1 MKLLNFAVIKLTI
14 CLICGIIIG
23 FYFSIPIKTI
33 LISLSLFTLSLI
45 VSYFYC
51 ETYKKSSLL
60 FTGFA
65 FAVFILVGI
74 LSTSIYDETNRS
86 LHYVN
91 STIEYTN
98 YQDFSFRIK
107 KRLKSDNYNHKYIA
121 EIESLNAKKAIGQ
134 ILINLDKDS
143 LQNELTVDNLYFTN
157 TKLSEVVKPKN
168 PFQFDYHNYLKQRN
182 VNHQIYIKQD
192 ELILLKSDSK
202 SIAGYAHAF
211 RKSVNFKL
219 KKNGFKP
226 EALAII
232 NALLLGQR
240 QDISPEIYNNY
251 VNAGTI
257 HILAVSGLHVG
268 IIFLILTQILKPLH
282 RIKHGKHV
290 IKPILIVL
298 LLWCFAF
305 IAGLSPSVTRAV
317 TMFSI
322 IAISQHLRRPTN
334 IYNTLTIS
342 AFLMLLFKPIYLFD
356 VGFQMSYLAV
366 LAIVSIQPILYNLW
380 KAPNLVLNKFWEIFT
395 VTVAAQIGV
404 APIGLFYFHQ
414 FPGLFFVSNLVI
426 IPVLGLILGL
436 GILVIALA
444 LLNILPSVLVTVF
457 SFIIN
462 TLNAFIAWVAQFEDF
477 LLRDISFSIYH
488 VFSSYLIIITGLY
501 LWKRRTLKSL
511 HYSLMS
517 LLLFSCVLLH
527 TKYKNTCE
535 EFIIFNKNRTTVLAK
550 KTNQSLMLYHDL
562 DSLTTKEDKTIKN
575 YQVGSFINT
584 TFNDSLKTVY
594 TYKNN
599 IILII
604 DSLGI
609 YNVNG
614 FKPNLILLRNSPKI
628 NLDRLID
635 SLKPEQI
642 IADASN
648 YKSYVN
654 RWKQTCMHKKIPFH
668 STYEKGVFIL
678 K

>member
-1 MKLLNFAVIKLTI
+1 MKLLNFTIIKLTI
-14 CLICGIIIG
+14 CLITGIIIG
-23 FYFSIPIKTI
+23 FYVN
-33 LISLSLFTLSLI
+33 ISLKAILLFLSVFAVGLI
-45 VSYFYC
+45 VSFFYSRRK
-51 ETYKKSSLL
+51 KKSSIL
-60 FTGFA
+60 FSGFA
-65 FAVFILVGI
+65 FTVFVLIGI
-74 LSTSIYDETNRS
+74 SSTIIHDETNRAS
-86 LHYVN
+86 HYAYSN
-91 STIEYTN
+91 IEYTN
-98 YQDFSFRIK
+98 YQDFSFRIT

-121 EIESLNAKKAIGQ
+121 EIESLNGTKVSGQ
-134 ILINLDKDS
+134 ILLNLDQDS
-143 LQNELTVDNLYFTN
+143 LHNELAIDNLYFTN
-157 TKLSEVVKPKN
+157 TKFSEVVKPKN
-168 PFQFDYHNYLKQRN
+168 PFQFDYNHYLKQRN

-192 ELILLKSDSK
+192 ELISLENKSI

-211 RKSVNFKL
+211 RNKVNFKL

-226 EALAII
+226 DALAII

-268 IIFLILTQILKPLH
+268 IIFLILTHILKPLH
-282 RIKHGKHV
+282 RIKHGKHH
-290 IKPILIVL
+290 IKPMLIVL

-305 IAGLSPSVTRAV
+305 VAGLSPSVTRAV

-322 IAISQHLRRPTN
+322 IAIAQHLKRPTN

-342 AFLMLLFKPIYLFD
+342 AFLMLLFKPINLFD

-380 KAPNLVLNKFWEIFT
+380 KAPNLVSNKLWKILT

-426 IPVLGLILGL
+426 IPALGLILGL
-436 GILVIALA
+436 GILVIILA

-457 SFIIN
+457 SFIIDN
-462 TLNAFIAWVAQFEDF
+462 LNAFIAWVAQFENF

-488 VFSSYLIIITGLY
+488 VFTSYLIIISGFY
-501 LWKRRTLKSL
+501 LWKRRTVKALN
-511 HYSLMS
+511 YSLIS
-517 LLLFSCVLLH
+517 LLVFSTVILYN
-527 TKYKNTCE
+527 KYKNTSK
-535 EFIIFNKNRTTVLAK
+535 EFVVFNKNRTTILAK
-550 KTNQSLMLYHDL
+550 KSNQNLTLYHNL
-562 DSLTTKEDKTIKN
+562 DSLVIKKDKTIKD
-575 YQVGSFINT
+575 YQIGNFINT
-584 TFNDSLKTVY
+584 KSSDSLKSVY
-594 TYKNN
+594 TYKDKL
-599 IILII
+599 ILVV

-609 YNVNG
+609 YNINV
-614 FKPNLILLRNSPKI
+614 FKPNIVILRNSPKI
-628 NLDRLID
+628 NLNRLID

-648 YKSYVN
+648 YKSYVA
-654 RWKQTCMHKKIPFH
+654 RWKLSCRNKKIPFH
-668 STYEKGVFIL
+668 STYEKGAFIL